1 MRIIGIDPGMAII
14 GYCVLDVEGED
25 SDCSFSIIA
34 SGSIQTDKRKTDSA
48 RLCEI
53 HKDLTEIIKT
63 YTPDVAAVEQ
73 LFYFKNAKTI
83 IPVAQAR
90 GVIIM
95 TLNMFDLEVFNYTPL
110 VVKQTI
116 TGYGRADKSEI
127 KEMVK
132 IILNDQ
138 NLSKLDDTADATAIA
153 ICHARQAFFVNQ
165 AQVTP

>member
-14 GYCVLDVEGED
+14 GYSVLDVTGND
-25 SDCSFSIIA
+25 SDTDFALIN
-34 SGSIQTDKRKTDSA
+34 SGSIQTDKKNDHASRLFEIHND
-48 RLCEI
+48 LCE
-53 HKDLTEIIKT
+53 LIKNHN
-63 YTPDVAAVEQ
+63 PDVAAVEQ

-95 TLNMFDLEVFNYTPL
+95 TLNMFNIKVFDYTPL

-127 KEMVK
+127 KDMIK
-132 IILNDQ
+132 IILKQ
-138 NLSKLDDTADATAIA
+138 ENLTKLDDTADATALA
-153 ICHARQAFFVNQ
+153 ICHARQVQFSNQ
-165 AQVTP
+165 N